1 MVGSGY
7 KMNVLI
13 VHSCG
18 ISIPC
23 KVQKYFLH
31 FYFKAN
37 TYMVGYI
44 VRNKEV
50 LKNTIEDKFY
60 VHRGHFGGYLLIHQ
74 GNVGRN
80 I

>member
-1 MVGSGY
+1 
-7 KMNVLI
+7 
-13 VHSCG
+13 
-18 ISIPC
+18 
-23 KVQKYFLH
+23 
-31 FYFKAN
+31 
-37 TYMVGYI
+37 MVGYI

-60 VHRGHFGGYLLIHQ
+60 VHRDHFGGYLLIHQ